1 MNKLS
6 NIKFIVLGILLSCL
20 ISRPETAMALVKY
33 DEGRLMIDG
42 IQLLQDNTDPNL
54 YYYIPQFPR
63 IASKEDGSLELLCMK
78 YIGEGDASTNG
89 GIFHALIEF
98 TLPPE
103 VLSKL
108 VGKLQEKIPG
118 ATIAGPVPLQQT
130 MKDGEEGLAGFQV
143 ISSILTN
150 TGGENPMTN
159 SVITSGFAPLL
170 PGSKAAIAAS
180 LNQEGATLL
189 WESVQGP
196 TSDVSIAISGYY
208 EAAVKAY
215 NAMITADV
223 STVYNHYSR
232 IMNNTE
238 GYTKRELRKIS
249 DELIQDQTIKI
260 DVFDRTKA
268 LGVKADEMEGLL
280 SLVTD
285 KLVELM
291 FDAEAGWAK
300 KPETEVAVL
309 ENQIQGR
316 QKRGWFS
323 KVFGGGVR
331 NEKYVSDNQYVIKK
345 REDIRVNTFVLNLSK
360 STTIKVPIYTT
371 GNIGGSFFEDMTAEA
386 DDRYFRIVN
395 MDDPGFKK
403 REIFFQVDG
412 AFVETFSEI
421 LNYVTVSFK
430 KNYGTDSPH
439 ADKTEDLVF
448 VRKNLEE
455 NLDIKSVTYP
465 RLGLPQDDW
474 LNYQYKISWSMK
486 GNNKTIEIPSNH
498 DQWLNAN
505 SPAISLIPPF
515 SKRKVMVDMDLASF
529 KESEIFSANIRFLV
543 ILDGEPQAQK
553 NIIYRTDDADGN
565 REVALYCDQGEPI
578 AYQIIWH
585 KKSGTIKDT
594 PKELTDEYLFIRP
607 SAN

>member
-1 MNKLS
+1 M
-6 NIKFIVLGILLSCL
+6 KFLVLGILLSCL
-20 ISRPETAMALVKY
+20 ISRPDPALALVKY

-63 IASKEDGSLELLCMK
+63 IATKEDGTLELLCMK
-78 YIGEGDASTNG
+78 YVGEGDASTNG

-103 VLSKL
+103 VLSEL
-108 VGKLQEKIPG
+108 IVKLQEEVPG

-150 TGGENPMTN
+150 TTGDNSMTT

-189 WESVQGP
+189 WESLQGP
-196 TSDVSIAISGYY
+196 TSDVSIAISGHY

-215 NAMITADV
+215 NAMVTADV
-223 STVYNHYSR
+223 STVYRHYSR
-232 IMNNTE
+232 VMNKTK
-238 GYTKRELRKIS
+238 GYTKRELRKIA
-249 DELIQDQTIKI
+249 DELIQNQSIKI

-285 KLVELM
+285 KLIELM
-291 FDAEAGWAK
+291 FDAEAGWARQ
-300 KPETEVAVL
+300 PEAEVAVL
-309 ENQIQGR
+309 QNQIKGR

-323 KVFGGGVR
+323 KVFGGAR

-345 REDIRVNTFVLNLSK
+345 REDIRVNTFLLNLSK
-360 STTIKVPIYTT
+360 STSIKVPIYTT
-371 GNIGGSFFEDMTAEA
+371 GNIGGSFFEDINAEA

-412 AFVETFSEI
+412 AFVEVFSEI

-430 KNYGTDSPH
+430 KNYGANSPH

-448 VRKNLEE
+448 VRKDLEE
-455 NLDIKSVTYP
+455 KLDIKSVAYP
-465 RLGLPQDDW
+465 RLGLTESDW

-486 GNNKTIEIPSNH
+486 GSNKTIEIPPNQN
-498 DQWLNAN
+498 QWLNAN

-515 SKRKVMVDMDLASF
+515 SKRKVKVDMDLASF
-529 KESEIFSANIRFLV
+529 KEAEIFSANIRFLV
-543 ILDGEPQAQK
+543 ILDGEPRAQK
-553 NIIYRTDDADGN
+553 NIIYRAEDADGN
-565 REVALYCDQGEPI
+565 REAALYCDQGQPI

-585 KKSGTIKDT
+585 TKYGTKKEDI
-594 PKELTDEYLFIRP
+594 KELTDEYIFIRP
-607 SAN
+607 PTN